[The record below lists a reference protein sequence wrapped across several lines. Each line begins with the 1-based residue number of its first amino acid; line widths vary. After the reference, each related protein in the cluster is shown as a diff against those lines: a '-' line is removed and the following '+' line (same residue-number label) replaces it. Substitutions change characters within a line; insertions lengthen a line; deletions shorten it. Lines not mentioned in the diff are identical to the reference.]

1 MPRWWLQTCNW
12 GGMILLITPSAKA
25 QDCAR
30 ALEEAT
36 SEPAQ
41 FAASLRQAATH
52 LRTQDYVAVVI
63 DQAALDA
70 EPDESEVVLEHLG
83 TAVPV
88 YVNFAISA
96 APRIVRELRLAL
108 QRRKKEDVASRRSAE
123 LSLRNELKG
132 TVTALLLSCEM
143 VLREPELSTGTL
155 TRVNTIHELAQQM
168 RGKLGMA
175 E

>member
-1 MPRWWLQTCNW
+1 
-12 GGMILLITPSAKA
+12 MILLITPSARV

-36 SEPAQ
+36 SEPIQ
-41 FAASLRQAATH
+41 VAASLRQAATH
-52 LRTQDYVAVVI
+52 LRTQEYAAVVI
-63 DQAALDA
+63 DQAVLDA

-88 YVNFAISA
+88 YVNFAISG
-96 APRIVRELRLAL
+96 APRVVRELRVAL
-108 QRRKKEDVASRRSAE
+108 HRRKKEAVSARLAAE
-123 LSLRNELKG
+123 LGLRNELKG

-143 VLREPELSTGTL
+143 VLRQPELSTATL
-155 TRVNTIHELAQQM
+155 TRVNTIHELAQEM
-168 RGKLGMA
+168 RGKLGIA